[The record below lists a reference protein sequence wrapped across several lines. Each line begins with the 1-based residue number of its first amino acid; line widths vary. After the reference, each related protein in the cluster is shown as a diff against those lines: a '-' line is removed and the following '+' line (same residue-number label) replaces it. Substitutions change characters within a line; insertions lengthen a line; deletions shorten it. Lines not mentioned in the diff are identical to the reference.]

1 MNRKA
6 GHGFHIKGAV
16 IWAVVV
22 ASSIIAIFVGN
33 RIATKDLL
41 LFSETSSLFE
51 LHEHVPEMTFKKLFI
66 SGMRIG
72 RDIMGTMA
80 NTLVLAYIGSS
91 LSSIMLLIT
100 YSNSMMHLLNRE
112 VIIVELLQALIGSL
126 AILLTIPLTVIIC
139 GFLYLGKR
147 KNNPIVADKFEN
159 LI

>member
-51 LHEHVPEMTFKKLFI
+51 LHEHVPK
-66 SGMRIG
+66 
-72 RDIMGTMA
+72 
-80 NTLVLAYIGSS
+80 
-91 LSSIMLLIT
+91 
-100 YSNSMMHLLNRE
+100 
-112 VIIVELLQALIGSL
+112 
-126 AILLTIPLTVIIC
+126 
-139 GFLYLGKR
+139 
-147 KNNPIVADKFEN
+147 
-159 LI
+159 